1 MSIIT
6 TFPAVPSRLL
16 SIFAAVYDSEDGE
29 SKEVLEA
36 YSTPA
41 SLAKRG
47 STEEEESG
55 SKLFADAFKEAR
67 RLGIVEGDDGRIRAV
82 KRALESPKSRRVDA
96 EKAFRAVLI
105 SVLFNPDLAR
115 ETEHE
120 SFMLAIVW
128 LLGKTPLEPLSFSEP
143 PQDILRADLGEDS
156 QRTELT
162 NLARYQNFLYWAR
175 YLGFAC
181 FVGFENSTKVVPD
194 PRIAIQSALPQIFS
208 EQKALDIEQ
217 FLTALNQQYPVF
229 EGGSAWTAVESMR
242 VQTSN
247 SEDTLSI
254 ATSLALRELADRGEL
269 VLEAVADA
277 RGRILQYGQETERVS
292 RIRRGTIQ

>member
-194 PRIAIQSALPQIFS
+194 PRKAIQSALPQIFS

>member
-29 SKEVLEA
+29 SKEMLEA

-47 STEEEESG
+47 SSEEEESG

-67 RLGIVEGDDGRIRAV
+67 RLGIVEDSEGKIRAI
-82 KRALESPKSRRVDA
+82 KGTFDSPKSRRVDA
-96 EKAFRAVLI
+96 ERAFRAALL
-105 SVLFNPDLAR
+105 SVLFNPDSAR

-120 SFMLAIVW
+120 AFMLAIVW

-143 PQDILRADLGEDS
+143 PQDMLRADLGEDG

-175 YLGFAC
+175 YLGFAS

-194 PRIAIQSALPQIFS
+194 PRKAIQSALPQIFG
-208 EQKALDIEQ
+208 EQKTLDIEQ
-217 FLTALNQQYPVF
+217 FLIALNQQYPVF
-229 EGGSAWTAVESMR
+229 EGGSAWTEIESMR
-242 VQTSN
+242 VQTSS

-254 ATSLALRELADRGEL
+254 ATSLALRELADRGEI

-277 RGRILQYGQETERVS
+277 RGRILRYGQETERVS

>member
-16 SIFAAVYDSEDGE
+16 SIFAAVYETEDGE
-29 SKEVLEA
+29 SKETLEA

-67 RLGIVEGDDGRIRAV
+67 RLGIVEENDGKIRV
-82 KRALESPKSRRVDA
+82 LKGVMDSPKSRRVDA
-96 EKAFRAVLI
+96 EKAFRAALI
-105 SVLFNPDLAR
+105 GVLFNPDRAR

-120 SFMLAIVW
+120 AFMLAIVW

-143 PQDILRADLGEDS
+143 PQDLLRADLGEDG

-194 PRIAIQSALPQIFS
+194 PRKAIQSALPQIFG

-217 FLTALNQQYPVF
+217 FLTGLNQHYPVF
-229 EGGSAWTAVESMR
+229 EGGSAWTEVESMR

-277 RGRILQYGQETERVS
+277 RGRILRYGQETERVS